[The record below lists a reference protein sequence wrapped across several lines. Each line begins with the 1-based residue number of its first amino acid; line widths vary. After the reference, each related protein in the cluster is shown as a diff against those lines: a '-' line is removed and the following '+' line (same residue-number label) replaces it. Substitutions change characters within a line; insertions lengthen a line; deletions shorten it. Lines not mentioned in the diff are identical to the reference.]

1 MNRPKGFSLIELLV
15 VIAIIGLLS
24 TMAVVSLN
32 SARTKAR
39 DTRRQ
44 GDIKA
49 LQTAIELYKTNNT
62 SGGDAAPQA
71 PANWAALGTTLAS
84 TITTIPMDP
93 NNSGNYAYVYCWDT
107 AASSTSKYLVA
118 ATLEQNIDIPSDI
131 DTKPA
136 LNTATCVD
144 SRDASVPTYSSINC
158 ADSNGGTLLGGSA
171 TAFCLGQG

>member
-62 SGGDAAPQA
+62 SGGDAAPV
-71 PANWAALGTTLAS
+71 PASNTWAALGTTLAS
-84 TITTIPMDP
+84 TVTTIPMDP
-93 NNSGNYAYVYCWDT
+93 NNTGSYAYVYCWDT
-107 AASSTSKYLVA
+107 AASSSSKYLVA
-118 ATLEQNIDIPSDI
+118 AALEQNIDIPSDI

-136 LNTATCVD
+136 LNTATCVT
-144 SRDASVPTYSSINC
+144 SLNATPSYSTINC
-158 ADSNGGTLLGGSA
+158 ADSNGGTLTAGSV